1 MFSFLPREIKDVRW
15 RLYLILVIM
24 SEVPPVFSAGDSAG
38 DCTDLCWSN
47 QELILAFF
55 FMSIGCLSA
64 LFLYHPLY
72 ALHCILCGIFT
83 AFIYPVSGLLLC
95 WFIS

>member
-1 MFSFLPREIKDVRW
+1 
-15 RLYLILVIM
+15 M

-38 DCTDLCWSN
+38 DRTDLCWSD

-55 FMSIGCLSA
+55 FMSIGCLYA
-64 LFLYHPLY
+64 LSLYHPLY

-95 WFIS
+95 WFHLLIWVGVT

>member
-15 RLYLILVIM
+15 RLYLILLISRRFGRLFQLATLLGIVQT
-24 SEVPPVFSAGDSAG
+24 S
-38 DCTDLCWSN
+38 CWSD

-55 FMSIGCLSA
+55 FLSIGCLSA
-64 LFLYHPLY
+64 LSLYHPLY